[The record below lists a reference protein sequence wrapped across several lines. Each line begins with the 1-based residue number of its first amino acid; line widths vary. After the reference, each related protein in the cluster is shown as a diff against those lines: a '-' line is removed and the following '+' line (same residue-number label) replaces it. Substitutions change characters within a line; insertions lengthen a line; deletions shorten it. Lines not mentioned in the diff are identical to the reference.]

1 LNCSGLMAAGRRVER
16 QVFVSLIRDRFYYV
30 SVVDLV
36 RVERNISFKLNG
48 KFTTVRCPPAYT
60 LLEVL
65 RDQLQVTGPKEDC
78 AKGECGACTVI
89 MDGYPVCS
97 CLVLVSQVE
106 GSDII
111 TSEGL
116 AKDRKLNTVQEAFI
130 DHGAVQCGHCIP
142 GMIVSASALLMRNPK
157 PTVEVI
163 RTALSG
169 NLCRCTGYTKIIA
182 AVQDAAKK
190 WRS

>member
-1 LNCSGLMAAGRRVER
+1 VER
-16 QVFVSLIRDRFYYV
+16 
-30 SVVDLV
+30 
-36 RVERNISFKLNG
+36 EISFKLNG
-48 KFTTVRCPPAYT
+48 QQRTVKCPPAYT

-65 RDQLQVTGPKEDC
+65 RDQLGITGPKEDC

-89 MDGYPVCS
+89 MNGRPVCS
-97 CLVLVSQVE
+97 CLVLVSQAE
-106 GSDII
+106 GSNII

-116 AKDRKLNTVQEAFI
+116 AQNGRLNVVQKAFI
-130 DHGAVQCGHCIP
+130 EHGAVQCGHCIP

-157 PTVEVI
+157 PTVTEI

-190 WRS
+190 WR

>member
-1 LNCSGLMAAGRRVER
+1 MS
-16 QVFVSLIRDRFYYV
+16 
-30 SVVDLV
+30 LV
-36 RVERNISFKLNG
+36 RVEHNISFKLNG
-48 KFTTVRCPPAYT
+48 KPITVKCPPAYT

-89 MDGYPVCS
+89 MNGHPVCS
-97 CLVLVSQVE
+97 CLVLISQAE
-106 GSDII
+106 NSDII

-116 AKDRKLNTVQEAFI
+116 ERDGRLNAVQKAFI

-142 GMIVSASALLMRNPK
+142 GMIVSASAVLIRNPR
-157 PTVEVI
+157 PTRADI
-163 RTALSG
+163 KNALSG

-182 AVQDAAKK
+182 AVEDAAKK
-190 WRS
+190 RG